1 MSILSKYIY
10 LPLRNVA
17 QRAEVCPLPLFFSSS
32 SAVLDGGHIDRFL
45 QAFFVRRQL
54 SVGYDTDF
62 ENIAARGEL
71 FKFRFLYNDF
81 IIKRTRQSKSLLL

>member
-1 MSILSKYIY
+1 MNILSKYIY

-54 SVGYDTDF
+54 GVGDNTCSK
-62 ENIAARGEL
+62 NIFARGKL